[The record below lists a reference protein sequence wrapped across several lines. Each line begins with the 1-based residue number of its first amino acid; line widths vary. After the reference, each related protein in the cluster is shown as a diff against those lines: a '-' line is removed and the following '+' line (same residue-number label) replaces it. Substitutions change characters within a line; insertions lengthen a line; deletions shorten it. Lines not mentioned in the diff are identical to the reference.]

1 LASLLDPGSV
11 IADLGCGDG
20 RDTIFLLEQGF
31 NVNALDLANNAILRL
46 RELATSRQRTPYLTA
61 TVGSVLDWAPSV
73 SSLDGVIGITI
84 LDHVSSEEH
93 DAIIRKIW
101 EALKPNGVVAL
112 EMHSDRDPVA
122 GEHTSAGLS
131 EFSEAIKSVATSNY
145 LLSKFVDRWRI
156 LYYSDRIEDDLDHGE
171 PHQHGF
177 VSLLAQKV

>member
-1 LASLLDPGSV
+1 
-11 IADLGCGDG
+11 
-20 RDTIFLLEQGF
+20 
-31 NVNALDLANNAILRL
+31 
-46 RELATSRQRTPYLTA
+46 
-61 TVGSVLDWAPSV
+61 
-73 SSLDGVIGITI
+73 
-84 LDHVSSEEH
+84 
-93 DAIIRKIW
+93 
-101 EALKPNGVVAL
+101 
-112 EMHSDRDPVA
+112 MHSDRDPVA